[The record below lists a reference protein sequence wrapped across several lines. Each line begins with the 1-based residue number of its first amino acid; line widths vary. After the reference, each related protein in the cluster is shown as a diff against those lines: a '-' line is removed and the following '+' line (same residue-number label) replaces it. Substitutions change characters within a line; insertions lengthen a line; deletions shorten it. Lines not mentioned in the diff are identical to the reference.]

1 MVRRVEPG
9 ALVARGERLQHAH
22 DPLPGR
28 RAADQ
33 AVLSDALPDLESR
46 AVLAAV
52 DVHGHGHPGFFYVRR
67 ARALG
72 PYTSA
77 SLARHLPK
85 SGEEGQAPRSV
96 YPSPVQ
102 RGCADPAASRAARP
116 AARVTPMIQVSSP
129 AGRRWARTAWP
140 QPAPSGSGAAS
151 QPLVGSTS

>member
-33 AVLSDALPDLESR
+33 AVLGDALPDLESR
-46 AVLAAV
+46 AVLAAI
-52 DVHGHGHPGFFYVRR
+52 DVHGHDHPGFFYVRR

-85 SGEEGQAPRSV
+85 TGEEGQTRSV
-96 YPSPVQ
+96 YPSRVQ
-102 RGCADPAASRAARP
+102 RSYADPAACRALRGP
-116 AARVTPMIQVSSP
+116 QLGSP
-129 AGRRWARTAWP
+129 R
-140 QPAPSGSGAAS
+140 
-151 QPLVGSTS
+151 